1 MPFSAK
7 QFAGSHCGCRG
18 CFSVGEKQKR
28 GEKKNGWLI
37 SVLRSFCRGKDHD
50 LLLPRLHGADDAAQG

>member
-1 MPFSAK
+1 
-7 QFAGSHCGCRG
+7 
-18 CFSVGEKQKR
+18 VGEKQKR